1 MKEIISKIKLNTIIR
16 VLLFSLISI
25 ILMIVLI
32 KINFSNKNINT
43 NNIKINLDKGP
54 RDNYPK
60 TESLWGV
67 IEIPSLKIKT
77 NLYKG
82 SDELLKFGAL
92 HNSETYFP
100 TDGKVILISASNKYF
115 KDLDKVEKNS
125 AITLNTIYG
134 TYEYKVYKIRKRK
147 TDYLKEEIK
156 NIDTETLILYSNLNE
171 NERIVVYAR

>member
-1 MKEIISKIKLNTIIR
+1 MKEIISKIKLETIIK
-16 VLLFSLISI
+16 VLLFSSISI
-25 ILMIVLI
+25 ALMITLI
-32 KINFSNKNINT
+32 KVNLSNKTINT
-43 NNIKINLDKGP
+43 EDIKINLDKGP

-82 SDELLKFGAL
+82 SEKLLKFGAL
-92 HNSETYFP
+92 HNNETYFP

-115 KDLDKVEKNS
+115 KNLDKVKKNDT
-125 AITLNTIYG
+125 ITLNTIYG
-134 TYEYKVYKIRKRK
+134 TYNYKAYKIRTRK
-147 TDYLKEEIK
+147 IDYLKEEIK